1 MKIQTISKVVVMMTI
16 PLLFSSCGAL
26 KSVTNL
32 FHHKKQVV
40 TTLVPVAKD
49 SIQQRQFL
57 TKVNDNAQYAKTIT
71 SKIKFNVGVGNQN
84 ITLTGNLRMKRDD
97 VIQLQLMAF
106 GFVEAGRLEF
116 TKDYVLLIDRINKQ
130 FIKADYNKLTF
141 LQQSGLNFYSLQAL
155 FWNELFQPGMNK
167 VTDEAL
173 RNYSATLGG
182 DDVVITLTRGS
193 MKYKWLAYNKTALL
207 NMANIAY
214 ADASGK
220 TQLIWDY
227 SAFQPM
233 GSKMFPTEMKINFST
248 PKKGVNINMTL
259 NNLENGTDWETR
271 TQVSTKYKEVT
282 VDEILRRFMTL

>member
-1 MKIQTISKVVVMMTI
+1 MKLQTISKVFVLMAM
-16 PLLFSSCGAL
+16 PLLFSSCGAF

-32 FHHKKQVV
+32 FHHKQVV
-40 TTLVPVAKD
+40 TTPAPVAKD

-57 TKVNDNAQYAKTIT
+57 TKVSDNAQYAKTIT
-71 SKIKFNVGVGNQN
+71 SKIKFNVEVGNQN

-141 LQQSGLNFYSLQAL
+141 LQQSGINFYSLQAL

-167 VTDEAL
+167 VTDESL
-173 RNYSATLGG
+173 RNYTASLGG

-193 MKYKWLAYNKTALL
+193 MKYKWLANNKSGFL

-214 ADASGK
+214 TDASGK
-220 TQLIWDY
+220 TQLNWDY
-227 SAFQPM
+227 SAFQSM
-233 GSKMFPTEMKINFST
+233 GSKMFPTDMKIDFST
-248 PKKGVNINMTL
+248 PKKGVKINMML
-259 NNLENGTDWETR
+259 NNLQNGTDWETR
-271 TQVSTKYKEVT
+271 TQVSNKYKEVT